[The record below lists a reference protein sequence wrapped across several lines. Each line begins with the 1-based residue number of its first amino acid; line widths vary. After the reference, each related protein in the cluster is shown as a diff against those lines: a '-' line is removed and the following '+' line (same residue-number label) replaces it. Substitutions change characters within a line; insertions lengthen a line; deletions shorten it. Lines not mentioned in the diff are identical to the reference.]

1 MRLLTPDLF
10 VPSVT
15 DLSRDIFLEK
25 GIQGLFLDL
34 DDTLVKVHESVPEPE
49 VANWL
54 QAMQRDF
61 KLFVVS
67 NNRSPRRVAAFSDP
81 LGIPYTCRALKPFN
95 WGFQKALRAMELEPQ
110 RVAMIGD
117 QLFTDVAGG
126 RMMGAL
132 TVLVA
137 PMSEETLWHRQVM
150 RKAEQLFWRGTYGL
164 R

>member
-15 DLSRDIFLEK
+15 HLSRDIFLDK

-34 DDTLVKVHESVPEPE
+34 DDTLVKVHNSVPEPE
-49 VANWL
+49 VAQWL
-54 QAMQRDF
+54 SAMQRDF
-61 KLFVVS
+61 KLYIVS
-67 NNRSPRRVAAFSDP
+67 NNRSSRRVAAFSEP
-81 LGIPYTCRALKPFN
+81 LGIPYTCRALKPLN
-95 WGFQKALRAMELEPQ
+95 WGFQKALREMDLLPQ

-126 RMMGAL
+126 RLLGAL
-132 TVLVA
+132 TILVA

-150 RKAEQLFWRGTYGL
+150 RKAEQLFWRGNYGL